1 MVKKRTKKILVVLS
15 LAVAFSVLLGIGVS
29 ATNIYNTGLSTF
41 YKARMPIKDITV
53 TSPYDYGITGVNGYS
68 VTMTDS
74 IDGIMD
80 LQPTDSVNNIG
91 LPSYLR
97 MGTYINFPIQHSDYT
112 SAGRL
117 VTYGVS
123 KMSSSYFGGLYDQLA
138 GNPINL
144 YYDFAL
150 YEESRLNT
158 PSDAVSR
165 NILNGSSVTIHF
177 DDFLTSEEMTAVF
190 STYWLMYC
198 PFDTP
203 DNAVVELNY
212 TYAYKQ
218 ADGYLNERTFN
229 KRYEF
234 SYIEAGTDHYSC
246 TINTT
251 NDFPKPPDSATDDF
265 VIRDMSLTYYP
276 YGENY
281 THLTDRRIIETRII
295 NTADEYADS
304 YEYYYSNELL
314 DYFGDNPIEHYFVE
328 GLGDVSF
335 TDWLET
341 AVGGFLDFEFVP
353 GVSFGGLV
361 LVLLGVGLLMLLI
374 RIFKG

>member
-1 MVKKRTKKILVVLS
+1 MAKKRTKKLLVVLS
-15 LAVAFSVLLGIGVS
+15 VAVALSVLLGIGVS
-29 ATNIYNTGLSTF
+29 ATNIYNTDLSTF

-53 TSPYDYGITGVNGYS
+53 TSPYDYGISGVNGYS
-68 VTMTDS
+68 VTINDAF
-74 IDGIMD
+74 DGIMD
-80 LQPTDSVNNIG
+80 LQPTDSVDSVGN
-91 LPSYLR
+91 PQYLR
-97 MGTYINFPIQHSDYT
+97 MGTYINFPLQHSDYT
-112 SAGRL
+112 SSGRL
-117 VTYGVS
+117 VTFGVA
-123 KMSSSYFGGLYDQLA
+123 KMSSGFFGGMFNALL
-138 GNPINL
+138 GNPVNL
-144 YYDFAL
+144 VYDFAL

-158 PSDAVSR
+158 PSEATRR
-165 NILNGSSVTIHF
+165 NILNGSEITIHF
-177 DDFLTSEEMTAVF
+177 DDFLTSEELTGIF
-190 STYWLMYC
+190 RTQWNMYC

-203 DNAVVELNY
+203 DDMVVVLNY
-212 TYAYKQ
+212 TYAYKK
-218 ADGYLNERTFN
+218 ADGYLDERTFE

-234 SYIEAGTDHYSC
+234 SYEAGVTDHYQC
-246 TINTT
+246 VVNTL
-251 NDFPKPPDSATDDF
+251 NNFPKPPESSTDDF
-265 VIRDMSLTYYP
+265 IIRDMSLTYYP

-281 THLTDRRIIETRII
+281 QHLTDRRLYDAQIIS
-295 NTADEYADS
+295 TADSYSDS

-314 DYFGDNPIEHYFVE
+314 DYFGDNPIEHYYVE